1 MVGKRSKVNIDAQAE
16 MKRYKANQSSFV
28 IFGGKEMG
36 NWAVLCENDQ
46 LQARRQ
52 PSVGPSVR
60 HNFEI

>member
-36 NWAVLCENDQ
+36 NWAVLCENDK
-46 LQARRQ
+46 LQARGQ
-52 PSVGPSVR
+52 PY
-60 HNFEI
+60 